1 MIVLNVL
8 LTLLLISPIIWKM
21 IVGFV
26 YWFDRG
32 GGDEQENG
40 RGAEDSEALSQE
52 EIRRTLYEAHRALD
66 SRQIRG
72 ISAWIDSCMYRIE
85 TDRYLPVEM
94 ALFALEETA
103 NEMKMRGYD
112 PEILVP
118 AFIKLAGIAEPGGEA

>member
-1 MIVLNVL
+1 MVVNIL

-26 YWFDRG
+26 YWFDKDG
-32 GGDEQENG
+32 EEQKADG
-40 RGAEDSEALSQE
+40 VPEDSEALSQE

-66 SRQIRG
+66 SRRIRG

>member
-1 MIVLNVL
+1 MIHLLGLLILLPVL
-8 LTLLLISPIIWKM
+8 LPAIGTIINTTGTRRDA
-21 IVGFV
+21 VP
-26 YWFDRG
+26 DA
-32 GGDEQENG
+32 
-40 RGAEDSEALSQE
+40 GAVEDSGGITQE